1 MAKSPELFP
10 DMTKLMSEFDMT
22 KLTDQ
27 YQQFMQ
33 QYKLP
38 GVDVDALMAG
48 QRKNMEALTNANR
61 DAFEAIQAVTRR
73 QSEIL
78 KETMDEAT
86 KALEAISKSGSPPE
100 AAAKQAE
107 LAKVA
112 FEKALANMRE
122 LAEMVTKSHEEAGNI
137 VNTRISQSLEE
148 YKQLVLKLSGPRGPG
163 KGEPL

>member
-10 DMTKLMSEFDMT
+10 DMTKLMGEFDMS

-27 YQQFMQ
+27 FQQFMQ

-61 DAFEAIQAVTRR
+61 VAFEGVQAVARR

-78 KETMDEAT
+78 KESMDEAT
-86 KALEAISKSGSPPE
+86 KAVESISKSGSPPE

-107 LAKVA
+107 VAKDA
-112 FEKALANMRE
+112 FERALSNMRE
-122 LAEMVTKSHEEAGNI
+122 LAEMVSKSQEEAGTAI
-137 VNTRISQSLEE
+137 NTRISESLDEFKGVVSKL
-148 YKQLVLKLSGPRGPG
+148 KQ
-163 KGEPL
+163 

>member
-10 DMTKLMSEFDMT
+10 DMTKLMSDFDMT

-27 YQQFMQ
+27 FQQFMQ

-61 DAFEAIQAVTRR
+61 VAFEGVQAVARR

-86 KALEAISKSGSPPE
+86 KAVEAISKSGSPPE

-107 LAKVA
+107 VAKDA
-112 FEKALANMRE
+112 FERALANMRE
-122 LAEMVTKSHEEAGNI
+122 LAEMVAKSQEEASTH
-137 VNTRISQSLEE
+137 VHARVSQSLDEFKNQVSKL
-148 YKQLVLKLSGPRGPG
+148 KQ
-163 KGEPL
+163 

>member
-10 DMTKLMSEFDMT
+10 DMTKLMSDFDMS

-27 YQQFMQ
+27 FQQFMQ

-61 DAFEAIQAVTRR
+61 VAFEGVQAVARR

-78 KETMDEAT
+78 KESMDEAT
-86 KALEAISKSGSPPE
+86 KAVEAISKSGSPPE

-107 LAKVA
+107 VAKDA
-112 FEKALANMRE
+112 FERALANMRE
-122 LAEMVTKSHEEAGNI
+122 LAEMVAKSQEEASTTI
-137 VNTRISQSLEE
+137 NTRISQSLDEFKDVVSKL
-148 YKQLVLKLSGPRGPG
+148 KQ
-163 KGEPL
+163 